1 MPSSILVVEDD
12 RTMGAALCR
21 ALTEAGHDA
30 EHAPDLARARDAYA
44 GRHPDLVVL
53 DLGLPDGDGV
63 RWCSEIH
70 RDDALLPIII
80 VTARTSEL
88 DVVVGLDAGAVDYVV
103 KPFRLAELL
112 ARVAANLRRQ
122 ETPPPSPAPQ
132 IDVGDLV
139 IDVAGR
145 RTFVGPEEIELRPRE
160 FELLVRLAR
169 DAGTVVRRENLMTD
183 VWDEHY
189 FGSTKTLD
197 VHIAQLRKKLD
208 PPDGP
213 SRIVTVPRVG
223 YRLDVRP

>member
-1 MPSSILVVEDD
+1 MTSSVLVVEDD
-12 RTMGAALCR
+12 HTMGAALCR
-21 ALTEAGHDA
+21 ALVEAGHDA
-30 EHAPDLARARDAYA
+30 EHAPDLSRARAAYA
-44 GRHPDLVVL
+44 DRPPDLILL

-70 RDDALLPIII
+70 RDDARLPIII

-88 DVVVGLDAGAVDYVV
+88 DVVVGLDAGAVDYVL

-122 ETPPPSPAPQ
+122 DTPPPKPAAQ
-132 IDVGDLV
+132 LTVGDLV
-139 IDVAGR
+139 IDIAGR
-145 RTFVGPEEIELRPRE
+145 RTFVGADEIELRPRE
-160 FELLVRLAR
+160 FELLARLAR
-169 DAGTVVRRENLMTD
+169 DAGAVVRREHLMTD

-189 FGSTKTLD
+189 FGSTKTLA

-208 PPDGP
+208 ASDGP

-223 YRLDVRP
+223 YRLDVPP